1 MTATTTLAT
10 ESFDDLLPPAHVT
23 LEEPPATKEGC
34 IEFLLDTLVTA
45 GRVDDREQALSDLL
59 EREEE
64 ATTGVGFGIGIPHAK
79 TAAVSRPSVA
89 FACSEAG
96 IDFDAMDDQ
105 PAHLLFM
112 LLVPEEGADEH
123 LEILS
128 ALSRALMHEAVRDS
142 LREAETVE
150 EIRTVLREAVA

>member
-1 MTATTTLAT
+1 MTTTLAA
-10 ESFDDLLPPAHVT
+10 ERLDDLLPPELVT
-23 LEEPPATKEGC
+23 LEEPPASKQAC
-34 IEFLLDTLVTA
+34 IEFLLDVAVEA
-45 GRVDDREQALSDLL
+45 GRVEDRGRALADLRQ
-59 EREEE
+59 REEE

-79 TAAVSRPSVA
+79 TPAVTRPSVV
-89 FACSEAG
+89 FGRSEAG

-112 LLVPEEGADEH
+112 LVVPEEGGEEH

-128 ALSRALMHEAVRDS
+128 SLSRALMHEDVRAS

-150 EIRTVLREAVA
+150 GVRDALTEALE